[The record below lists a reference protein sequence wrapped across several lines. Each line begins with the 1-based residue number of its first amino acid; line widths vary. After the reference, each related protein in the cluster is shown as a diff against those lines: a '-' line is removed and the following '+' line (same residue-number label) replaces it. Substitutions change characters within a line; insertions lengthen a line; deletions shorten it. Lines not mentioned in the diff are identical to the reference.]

1 MKKLFSFIAVLCLS
15 LPLCGCYDNRE
26 IDQTA
31 YVIAIGIDKGKD
43 IFSYTFQISSPLAMG
58 SGGETSAP
66 EGEGENTRVENI
78 VIGAN
83 DLYEARNML
92 NNFLSKD
99 INLSHLKIIVT
110 SEEVAKEGLSS
121 HMTFLLRERE
131 IRPNTRLCISEKSA
145 EDFLKGI
152 NPALEANTAEYY
164 DLIAE
169 NGSLYAPP
177 KTLRDF
183 VNEESLFASTIPI
196 GKISGYEKSSEFSA
210 ESSSPLR
217 VSSSKSEFSG
227 LYLMKDYK
235 IAGTLTPTQSKIYG
249 LLKKSRGD
257 TDLSI
262 LKDNKQHMVRLTSHS
277 GAVFSVD
284 YTKDAITVNMNIKFT
299 AEISSAGDKLREA
312 DIKEY
317 LEKEAYSLFISA
329 KDAGCD
335 IFGAGNC
342 LRRRCKTIA
351 EWEKI
356 NWNEKFK
363 SVYFSPSITVM
374 TERSNSGTM

>member
-1 MKKLFSFIAVLCLS
+1 MKKLISFMAVIFIS

-31 YVIAIGIDKGKD
+31 YVIAIGIDQGKD

-58 SGGETSAP
+58 SGGEVSAP
-66 EGEGENTRVENI
+66 EGEGENNRVENI

-83 DLYEARNML
+83 DLYEARNKL

-99 INLSHLKIIVT
+99 INLSHLKLIVAS
-110 SEEVAKEGLSS
+110 SETAKNGLSS

-145 EDFLKGI
+145 EDFLRGI

-169 NGSLYAPP
+169 NGSVYAPP

-183 VNEESLFASTIPI
+183 INEESLFASTLPI
-196 GKISGYEKSSEFSA
+196 GKVSDYEKSNEFSA
-210 ESSSPLR
+210 GSNLPLR
-217 VSSSKSEFSG
+217 ISASKSEFSG

-235 IAGTLTPTQSKIYG
+235 IAGVLTPTQSKIYG
-249 LLKKSRGD
+249 LLNKQKGD

-262 LKDNKQHMVRLTSHS
+262 QKDGKQHMVRLTPHS
-277 GAVFSVD
+277 GAVF
-284 YTKDAITVNMNIKFT
+284 TVNHSANALTINMNIKFT
-299 AEISSAGDKLREA
+299 AEISSAGDTLTEK
-312 DIKEY
+312 DIEDY
-317 LEKEAYSLFISA
+317 LAKEAYSLFLTA
-329 KDAGCD
+329 KEAGCD
-335 IFGAGNC
+335 IFGSGNC

-351 EWEKI
+351 QWESL
-356 NWNEKFK
+356 NWDEKFK
-363 SVYFSPSITVM
+363 SAYFSPNITVM

>member
-1 MKKLFSFIAVLCLS
+1 MKKLISFIAVICIS

-31 YVIAIGIDKGKD
+31 YVIAIGIDQGKD

-58 SGGETSAP
+58 SGGEVTAP

-99 INLSHLKIIVT
+99 INLSHLKIIVA
-110 SEEVAKEGLSS
+110 SEDVAKAGLSS

-145 EDFLKGI
+145 EDFLRGI

-196 GKISGYEKSSEFSA
+196 GKVSDYEKSNEFSA
-210 ESSSPLR
+210 DNNTPLR
-217 VSSSKSEFSG
+217 ISASKSEFSG

-235 IAGTLTPTQSKIYG
+235 IAGTLTKAQSKIYG
-249 LLKKSRGD
+249 LLNKQKGD

-262 LKDNKQHMVRLTSHS
+262 QKDGNQHMVRLTSHN
-277 GAVFSVD
+277 GAVFTVNQSG
-284 YTKDAITVNMNIKFT
+284 DAITVNMSIKFT
-299 AEISSAGDKLREA
+299 AEISSAGYKLTEN
-312 DIKEY
+312 DIEDY
-317 LEKEAYSLFISA
+317 LRKEAYSLFISA
-329 KDAGCD
+329 KEAGCD
-335 IFGAGNC
+335 IFGVGNC
-342 LRRRCKTIA
+342 LRRRCKTVSQ
-351 EWEKI
+351 WESL

-363 SVYFSPSITVM
+363 SAYFSPSIMVM